1 MVLPE
6 LFLSGYDLARARD
19 TAVDLD
25 GAELA
30 TVRAAAEAADTAVI
44 VGFGERRGG
53 AVANA
58 VACIDARGDV
68 AAVYRKLCLF
78 GAEADVFEAGDE
90 LVLAELGERRVGPLI
105 CFDMEF
111 PEPARALAA
120 AGADLLVTAAAN
132 MEPFFDDQLIASQ
145 ARALDNR
152 LPHLYVNRA
161 GSEGGLRVRGR
172 HARAARGRDRRG
184 RGGAARRGGAE
195 HGGRRAR
202 HGRRA
207 TRLPRADPARA
218 EGADKDDNT
227 RSKQMST
234 RAPETPAL
242 FTRKATGLVREA
254 RGTDALF
261 YNVMWAS
268 VALSFAFFWL
278 FYGFSYP
285 GSNAAIAFVIAVA
298 LGLPGAFMYAM
309 LAQIMPRTGGDYV
322 FNSRSLHPALG
333 FAANFSYCFWLAI
346 IYGVYTTYLAAYG
359 FGAFGRM
366 MAGFTGSAGWL
377 DFGDWFST
385 DHGLFITG
393 TVAVLL
399 SAVVFIVGG
408 LRLFL
413 RLQVGAF
420 ALYMLGAF
428 LLPILAGLF
437 QSRTGFLANFNDYAA
452 NLGQDN
458 AAGALAASAKEA
470 GFANTGFDTRG
481 DPQVGHGVLVHLRL
495 PLLEQLLRG
504 RDPDA
509 QAHPP
514 RGDPGGRAGGARSR
528 SRCMLPAYLHV
539 TGYYVQRDARL
550 RGPGR
555 LRLRR
560 RRARVP
566 GDHEHRRRQL
576 GLRRDHHRRL
586 RRRAADLAAADDAA
600 DEPQHVRVVVR
611 PHHARA
617 PVLRRPAHALA
628 DRGDRDRDGA
638 GDRQHGDLRVHRLV
652 QHAGGAARPLDDAAR
667 DRGRR
672 RSCCPTA
679 SARWSRTRRTGAR
692 SPASRC

>member
-1 MVLPE
+1 
-6 LFLSGYDLARARD
+6 
-19 TAVDLD
+19 
-25 GAELA
+25 
-30 TVRAAAEAADTAVI
+30 
-44 VGFGERRGG
+44 
-53 AVANA
+53 
-58 VACIDARGDV
+58 
-68 AAVYRKLCLF
+68 
-78 GAEADVFEAGDE
+78 
-90 LVLAELGERRVGPLI
+90 
-105 CFDMEF
+105 
-111 PEPARALAA
+111 
-120 AGADLLVTAAAN
+120 
-132 MEPFFDDQLIASQ
+132 
-145 ARALDNR
+145 
-152 LPHLYVNRA
+152 
-161 GSEGGLRVRGR
+161 
-172 HARAARGRDRRG
+172 
-184 RGGAARRGGAE
+184 
-195 HGGRRAR
+195 
-202 HGRRA
+202 
-207 TRLPRADPARA
+207 
-218 EGADKDDNT
+218 
-227 RSKQMST
+227 MST

-278 FYGFSYP
+278 LYGFAYP

-458 AAGALAASAKEA
+458 AAGALAASAKKA

-481 DPQVGHGVLVHLRL
+481 DPQVGDGVLVHLRL

-514 RGDPGGRAGGARSR
+514 RGDPREPCWWAAVAIAL
-528 SRCMLPAYLHV
+528 MLPAYLHV
-539 TGYYVQRDARL
+539 TGYSFNGMLGFADPAAYGFAAGAPAYPEIMSIAAGSWVFGAIIIVGFGVGLLIWLPQTMLLMSRSMFAWSFDRIMPARL
-550 RGPGR
+550 SYVDPRTHSPVVAIGI
-555 LRLRR
+555 
-560 RRARVP
+560 VTV
-566 GDHEHRRRQL
+566 
-576 GLRRDHHRRL
+576 
-586 RRRAADLAAADDAA
+586 LAIGSTAIYAFTD
-600 DEPQHVRVVVR
+600 
-611 PHHARA
+611 
-617 PVLRRPAHALA
+617 
-628 DRGDRDRDGA
+628 
-638 GDRQHGDLRVHRLV
+638 LV

-672 RSCCPTA
+672 DPAALSA
-679 SARWSRTRRTGAR
+679 SARWSRTRPTGAR